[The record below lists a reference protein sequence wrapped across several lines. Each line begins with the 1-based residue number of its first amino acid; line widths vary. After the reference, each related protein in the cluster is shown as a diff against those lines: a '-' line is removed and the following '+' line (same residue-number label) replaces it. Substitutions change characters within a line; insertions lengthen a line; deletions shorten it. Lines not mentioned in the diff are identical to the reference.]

1 MTFRD
6 GAYPTL
12 AEWEES
18 ARRMK
23 IAAIKLT

>member
-1 MTFRD
+1 MAFRG

-18 ARRMK
+18 VRRMK